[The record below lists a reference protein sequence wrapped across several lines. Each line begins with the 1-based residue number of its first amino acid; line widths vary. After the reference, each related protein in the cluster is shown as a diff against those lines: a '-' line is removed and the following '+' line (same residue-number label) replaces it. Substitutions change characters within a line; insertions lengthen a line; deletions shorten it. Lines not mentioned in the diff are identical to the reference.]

1 MTLQWQDYI
10 EKSPGVMSGKPVF
23 KWAWLAVEHV
33 RNALG
38 TGMRENGIVK
48 GYSPLRHDPLR
59 RNVVRGG
66 GADGRVKLVTNES
79 KASSQLSS
87 RLNRFFQKTMFA

>member
-1 MTLQWQDYI
+1 MTLQWPDHI
-10 EKSPGVMSGKPVF
+10 EEKPGAMPWKPVF
-23 KWAWLAVEHV
+23 KSTRLTFEHV

>member
-1 MTLQWQDYI
+1 M
-10 EKSPGVMSGKPVF
+10 PGAMPRKPVF
-23 KWAWLAVEHV
+23 KSTRLTVEHV

-38 TGMRENGIVK
+38 TGVSENGIVK